1 VNSEN
6 GSHSTVKETV
16 KISALLFYY
25 NYFSLSKKVLKNQDK
40 EGEYNQKKFHG
51 NNGDGS
57 INQH

>member
-25 NYFSLSKKVLKNQDK
+25 NYFSLSKKVFEESRQRGRVQPK
-40 EGEYNQKKFHG
+40 EV
-51 NNGDGS
+51 S
-57 INQH
+57 W